1 MATEYLVELVAYDP
15 AVPGEITL
23 RYSTHGKVTGPSETP
38 AHTVYEAR
46 LKEPGDVRRAI
57 YEGGDGPG
65 PVRVALGEI
74 VLTNLDGALDSLA
87 GLHFDGRRITVRR
100 GVVGGAYPSAYPAV
114 YVGTMDDVEVTRGA
128 VRVRLRDNA
137 FGLDVPLQ
145 SVKFAGTNTGGA
157 GLEGTAE
164 IEGVPKPIV
173 LGRVQQIAP
182 VPVNTAKLIY
192 QVSDGAVQSVD
203 GVYDKGIPLVTP
215 WPMVSITGPF
225 STNDA
230 RSVVYIKESGRF
242 VAVGASGS
250 IATSDDGGVSWTTR
264 TAIASRLFTSVIVAT
279 NGAGVRR
286 IVAGG
291 TQASS
296 PSNNVDYST
305 DDGVTWTKGGD
316 AFGGGLYAVS
326 GLAAGSDGAGGERIV
341 AVGGTGAGGVIAT
354 SDNGGETWTT
364 RTTGFGASDIN
375 AVTYSQPLRLWIA
388 AGFDN
393 KIATSPDGAAW
404 TIFPSPFAGTTLVWQ
419 SIRSTPD
426 AVWIGSTNGTLVTSR
441 DGITFSPRESNNE
454 TIIDNICY
462 ADGTGALF
470 LSGQYIATDNRTG
483 RCLSLDGGAS
493 WTTLAGGS
501 TARLYSVAFGGD
513 RFVGVGA
520 GGFFGYSNGISTAAS
535 LVALQDDDLAPKPG
549 TVAVHSSASGSYI
562 RLGSPPA
569 GLITADVT
577 QGAAVANRTAAEL
590 FKAVLTRA
598 GYSASDWVAADLT
611 ALDTA
616 DGSELGLYI
625 DAETSVIQALDQI
638 AATVGAWWGVGNDGK
653 FRIVRFTAPS
663 GTPVLALTANDIVT
677 IERLPSVRPSYSTKL
692 QYARYY
698 APQDRDVALGVSD
711 ARRADIAREWREVVD
726 TDTAVQT
733 AHLLAVESTEPT
745 LYQSRADALTEAAR
759 RQALRGVKRDR
770 FDVVCELNDETE
782 AVDVGDVVTVT
793 HPRFGLSA
801 GRDFRVVAVEP
812 QRATKRLR
820 LSLWA

>member
-145 SVKFAGTNTGGA
+145 ATKYDGDNVGGA

-203 GVYDKGIPLVTP
+203 GVYDKGARLGEFAPVNFASTSAANGGHCAATNGATIVVGGWDGANPRIKTTTDGTSWTTIGSLPFVSSGKVLGMAYSPALDRFCAVTDNA
-215 WPMVSITGPF
+215 TG
-225 STNDA
+225 
-230 RSVVYIKESGRF
+230 E
-242 VAVGASGS
+242 
-250 IATSDDGGVSWTTR
+250 IATSDDAGATWTIR
-264 TAIASRLFTSVIVAT
+264 TAAAVASFLNVRWCPRRDLFIALGS
-279 NGAGVRR
+279 
-286 IVAGG
+286 AGG
-291 TQASS
+291 IHTS
-296 PSNNVDYST
+296 PT
-305 DDGVTWTKGGD
+305 GVTWTAQTSGT
-316 AFGGGLYAVS
+316 AQPLY
-326 GLAAGSDGAGGERIV
+326 DV
-341 AVGGTGAGGVIAT
+341 AVGGPLLLAVGANGATTTSPTGVTWTLNNIGSVTRKACIWADGIYYLTGAATNEIYRSQDGVSVTTAAVMQGSYVVEDFAVGGDWVVAMLSFGNAYFAT
-354 SDNGGETWTT
+354 TAT
-364 RTTGFGASDIN
+364 RD
-375 AVTYSQPLRLWIA
+375 
-388 AGFDN
+388 
-393 KIATSPDGAAW
+393 K
-404 TIFPSPFAGTTLVWQ
+404 
-419 SIRSTPD
+419 
-426 AVWIGSTNGTLVTSR
+426 
-441 DGITFSPRESNNE
+441 
-454 TIIDNICY
+454 
-462 ADGTGALF
+462 
-470 LSGQYIATDNRTG
+470 
-483 RCLSLDGGAS
+483 GAS
-493 WTTLAGGS
+493 WLS
-501 TARLYSVAFGGD
+501 TARQVPTHFANAMVAHDGRFYVITGD
-513 RFVGVGA
+513 A
-520 GGFFGYSNGISTAAS
+520 GSSGEATYRSGSPAS
-535 LVALQDDDLAPKPG
+535 YATLAELEDDDLAPAPG
-549 TVAVHSSASGSYI
+549 SYEFIAHASGSYI

-577 QGAAVANRTAAEL
+577 QGASAANRTAAQL
-590 FKAVLTRA
+590 FAAVLTRA
-598 GYSASDWVAADLT
+598 GYTASDWVAADLT

-616 DGSELGLYI
+616 DSSELGLFI
-625 DAETSVIQALDQI
+625 DRETSVINALDQI

-653 FRIVRFTAPS
+653 FRIVRFLAPS

-711 ARRADIAREWREVVD
+711 ARRADIAREWREVVSGAIGVK
-726 TDTAVQT
+726 TT
-733 AHLLAVESTEPT
+733 HLLAVETTEPT